1 MDECF
6 NINWKKFTFLANE
19 KELNEVR
26 SRDELLLHWNLAW
39 LKDELVQLLHFGLQD
54 ELHSGGEL
62 LIHRNLAR

>member
-19 KELNEVR
+19 KGLNEVR
-26 SRDELLLHWNLAW
+26 SGDELLLHWNLAW

>member
-19 KELNEVR
+19 KGLNEVH
-26 SRDELLLHWNLAW
+26 SGDELLLHWNLAW

>member
-6 NINWKKFTFLANE
+6 NINRKKFTFLADE
-19 KELNEVR
+19 KGLNEVR
-26 SRDELLLHWNLAW
+26 SGDELLLHGNLAW
-39 LKDELVQLLHFGLQD
+39 LKKRLHFGLQD

>member
-19 KELNEVR
+19 KGQNEVR
-26 SRDELLLHWNLAW
+26 SGDELLLHWNLAW

-62 LIHRNLAR
+62 LIHRKLAR